1 MIHLACLLSFCSF
14 VLGFLLDS
22 EQTVS
27 QNTNK
32 PCLLVDDFLAEKKE
46 LKHQINQL
54 EHDSEQTVN
63 ALTRQI
69 QRKFS
74 ILNEKIKASL
84 SLNDTLELIKTWE
97 VRYLAIEENNVQLS
111 KTYATLQKIYN
122 KQESALSALW
132 NKSIE
137 MEKKI
142 SKLEH
147 LKSINQSLNLENVQN
162 QLKTVVEKTNTLSN
176 NQYARDQDFLALYN
190 VTLHSEKSITTL
202 DGRMSS
208 LYSEIT
214 IMEEK
219 VSRNSKQ
226 VAMTACGQA
235 DKTYIN
241 DESVQFPLLHSIVGI
256 NKTSSFKSTGKF
268 ICEIAGLYQ
277 VSAFLRSPTSGKN
290 FYLKK
295 NNDVLSTSGTQWHS
309 TPAHFTS
316 GVAGVAT
323 LQQNDTIHIQ
333 VSGSVFVYGVYSC
346 VTIIKIK

>member
-32 PCLLVDDFLAEKKE
+32 PCLLVDDFLAVKKE
-46 LKHQINQL
+46 LKHQIGQL

-74 ILNEKIKASL
+74 ILNEKINASL
-84 SLNDTLELIKTWE
+84 SLNDTLDLIKTWE

-111 KTYATLQKIYN
+111 KTYATLQKSYN
-122 KQESALSALW
+122 KQESALSSLL

-142 SKLEH
+142 SKFEH
-147 LKSINQSLNLENVQN
+147 LKSINQSLILENVQN
-162 QLKTVVEKTNTLSN
+162 QLKTVLEKTSTLSN

-190 VTLHSEKSITTL
+190 VTLQSEKSITTL
-202 DGRMSS
+202 DGRMSN

-219 VSRNSKQ
+219 VSRNSKKGM
-226 VAMTACGQA
+226 VYTLFHLV
-235 DKTYIN
+235 N
-241 DESVQFPLLHSIVGI
+241 SILPI
-256 NKTSSFKSTGKF
+256 
-268 ICEIAGLYQ
+268 L
-277 VSAFLRSPTSGKN
+277 
-290 FYLKK
+290 
-295 NNDVLSTSGTQWHS
+295 
-309 TPAHFTS
+309 
-316 GVAGVAT
+316 
-323 LQQNDTIHIQ
+323 
-333 VSGSVFVYGVYSC
+333 
-346 VTIIKIK
+346 